1 MSKYN
6 TYAEF
11 ESSLTQ
17 SYSSIKKWIE
27 NKTEENLAEV
37 TDNEVV
43 RSYLR
48 SIEDDVYID
57 NLSSYKPNI
66 ERAYAVKSW
75 HNSELPWASD
85 NREDNKTEQSDLS
98 DQRPFSLYGNFNL
111 SFEDMYG
118 KKIEKYKGE

>member
-17 SYSSIKKWIE
+17 SYSPIKKWIE
-27 NKTEENLAEV
+27 NKTEENLAAV

-85 NREDNKTEQSDLS
+85 NKTEQSSLS
-98 DQRPFSLYGNFNL
+98 DQRPFSLYGNFNKSSREIPHL
-111 SFEDMYG
+111 
-118 KKIEKYKGE
+118 